1 MEKVETIDSTNTL
14 KSERLQDSCRTFVN
28 WCLSAEIAN
37 PTTFDCLASKMP
49 DINHQVFIAE
59 TNGISKDV
67 ILQEL
72 EEVRAIQ
79 GKSPFVARLQN
90 WERGYPGDFET
101 IEYLLQA
108 KNKASKDSIAY
119 LVEMYC
125 LNTGIAQQH
134 RNKVRFQADRILQ
147 TILQGA
153 KTHAPKKILIIAC
166 GSSPDVALIQD
177 LINDCD
183 FQLVLNDMDKD
194 ALELSRQKL
203 SGIENK
209 VEFVHGN
216 IFRCAGKLAAFGK
229 FDLIV
234 TGGLFDYL
242 DEKQAVFLT
251 NITYSKLLAPNGK
264 FIFTNIGKPNPYKY
278 WMEYCANWFLIER
291 DETNI
296 EQILLKSDISPESAT
311 ISKDS
316 TGLTYLVE
324 IENRKLEN

>member
-1 MEKVETIDSTNTL
+1 MSSLTNQRIASHSLNLEIVSREFALHCQTADLYSPAAFDWIASQMHKINYEVFMALTRGAAKEEILETLN
-14 KSERLQDSCRTFVN
+14 
-28 WCLSAEIAN
+28 
-37 PTTFDCLASKMP
+37 
-49 DINHQVFIAE
+49 
-59 TNGISKDV
+59 
-67 ILQEL
+67 
-72 EEVRAIQ
+72 EVRLIQ
-79 GKSPFVARLQN
+79 SQSPFVKRLQT

-101 IEYLLQA
+101 IEYLLEA
-108 KNKASKDSIAY
+108 ENKAPKNSIAY
-119 LVEMYC
+119 LIEMYC

-147 TILQGA
+147 TILQNS
-153 KTHAPKKILIIAC
+153 KNHEPPKILNIAC

-177 LINDCD
+177 LGKDIN

-203 SGIENK
+203 SAIESK
-209 VEFVHGN
+209 IEFVHGN
-216 IFRCAGKLAAFGK
+216 IFRCAGKLAANGK
-229 FDLIV
+229 YDLII

-251 NITYSKLLAPNGK
+251 NTIYSKLLAPTGK

-291 DETNI
+291 DKNDI
-296 EQILLKSDISPESAT
+296 QQILLKSGISPESAT

-324 IENRKLEN
+324 IENQKLEN